1 MTYHYSIYS
10 GGGVGKARSGSVQIS
25 ESMFRV
31 LAALRDPLH
40 GYGIMRRVREESGG
54 TVVIGPATLYTAL
67 TQLEEK
73 GYIVRTSEP
82 EDARG
87 KKTYLITEAGRLAL
101 AEEARRFE
109 ALARTGLA
117 AARRGDGHD

>member
-1 MTYHYSIYS
+1 M
-10 GGGVGKARSGSVQIS
+10 GKARSGRVQIS

-31 LAALRDPLH
+31 LAALHDPLH
-40 GYGIMRRVREESGG
+40 GYGIMRRVQEESGG
-54 TVVIGPATLYTAL
+54 TVVIGPATLYTTL
-67 TQLEEK
+67 TQLEEM

-101 AEEARRFE
+101 VDEARRFE
-109 ALARTGLA
+109 ALARAGLA
-117 AARRGDGHD
+117 AAKQGGQA